1 MDHTHNHLYFKIVY
15 YLDLHFLKGSSN
27 NLVITAHI
35 VYNRKL
41 MGIQY
46 NQSRHTTLVKNM
58 QRLSLKKIKNNL
70 HFVSPSKKKNTLNI
84 LCKQIPQK
92 TGGRKSKSILIH
104 QYVITTGGVGL
115 VARSLLPTDLVGRRT
130 WAQSLGARC

>member
-58 QRLSLKKIKNNL
+58 
-70 HFVSPSKKKNTLNI
+70 
-84 LCKQIPQK
+84 
-92 TGGRKSKSILIH
+92 
-104 QYVITTGGVGL
+104 
-115 VARSLLPTDLVGRRT
+115 
-130 WAQSLGARC
+130 